1 MPTVNQR
8 PSRMPSPELVDVG
21 GLEYRPA
28 KRFRRTKS
36 VTFSEQCTVF
46 ESNSAQPT
54 TVPKRVPLRPA
65 EPSTS
70 PAVIPR
76 PTRAKAP
83 ACVPVVRQNYASTT
97 ALSTLSI
104 PWMAAQYRPTSTT
117 RCKAASSSQDLAEW
131 ESLLFLAMDQ
141 HRLGARP
148 ASPAVQ
154 VFRVSNQACRLA
166 HSASQSN
173 LHSRRSLDGHLA
185 RRCVPILKKAHSD
198 PTLVHAVR
206 VSL

>member
-1 MPTVNQR
+1 MPSVNQQ

-36 VTFSEQCTVF
+36 VTFSEECTVF
-46 ESNSAQPT
+46 ESNCAQSAA
-54 TVPKRVPLRPA
+54 VPKRIPLHPA
-65 EPSTS
+65 EPIAS
-70 PAVIPR
+70 PTTIPR
-76 PTRAKAP
+76 PIRVKAP
-83 ACVPVVRQNYASTT
+83 ACVSVMRQHHT
-97 ALSTLSI
+97 STLDLS
-104 PWMAAQYRPTSTT
+104 PLSVPRMTAQHRRNTAAKSR
-117 RCKAASSSQDLAEW
+117 AASSQDLAEW

-141 HRLGARP
+141 HRLGART

-154 VFRVSNQACRLA
+154 VHRVFNQGCRLA

-173 LHSRRSLDGHLA
+173 LYSRRSLDGHLA
-185 RRCVPILKKAHSD
+185 RRCVPILEKALSG
-198 PTLVHAVR
+198 PTLAQTVR